1 MTYFESILVLLLLAI
16 VLLQFSKQLSLP
28 YPSLLVVAGIVVAL
42 VPGTPAIHLDPGTAL
57 ALFIA
62 PAILDAAF
70 DFPLGTA
77 RHFWA
82 PLVVFAVVA
91 VIITTAIVAVIGVEM
106 AGLPIAAALVLGAIV
121 SPPDAA
127 ATTATL
133 GTVSIPKAIDA
144 ILKGESLFN
153 DATALL
159 IFAGALAIQSNHGL
173 DTKIVLEVVGAV
185 PGGILFGA
193 ACALL
198 YRWTG
203 APFMQSLRGS
213 LLQFVSTYL
222 VWIIAERLQ
231 ISAVLAEV
239 TYAMVLA
246 RNVAINT
253 SPRNRVHSYAV
264 WSSVVFVLNV
274 LAFLLM
280 GMQARVIIER
290 TQSDLLGREF
300 QFAGVVVAAAIL
312 TRLVVIIGSNHVAAW
327 ILRRAGQS
335 PRGTWHQGVFAGW
348 AGMRGLVTLATA
360 FALPDSFPKRDLVV
374 LTAFSVVIATLV
386 VQGFTLAPLVRW
398 LGLDQTG
405 EAEKE
410 RLQAREALAKAALKR
425 LETEAGREAESLRIG
440 YLIELESALALEP
453 SASLERRQQLGL
465 AAVAAE
471 RAQLEALRD
480 QQLLDAQ
487 AFERLLE
494 DIDFRALSLLPEA
507 DRRIEKN

>member
-1 MTYFESILVLLLLAI
+1 MHI
-16 VLLQFSKQLSLP
+16 K
-28 YPSLLVVAGIVVAL
+28 PSGAVAATVAPIVVEIQR
-42 VPGTPAIHLDPGTAL
+42 G
-57 ALFIA
+57 
-62 PAILDAAF
+62 AATVTVNW
-70 DFPLGTA
+70 PT
-77 RHFWA
+77 
-82 PLVVFAVVA
+82 
-91 VIITTAIVAVIGVEM
+91 E
-106 AGLPIAAALVLGAIV
+106 AAAECA

-198 YRWTG
+198 YRWVG

-386 VQGFTLAPLVRW
+386 SRVLRSRRW
-398 LGLDQTG
+398 SAGWGSIRPAKPRKNACRRVKHLPR
-405 EAEKE
+405 
-410 RLQAREALAKAALKR
+410 RL
-425 LETEAGREAESLRIG
+425 
-440 YLIELESALALEP
+440 
-453 SASLERRQQLGL
+453 
-465 AAVAAE
+465 
-471 RAQLEALRD
+471 
-480 QQLLDAQ
+480 
-487 AFERLLE
+487 
-494 DIDFRALSLLPEA
+494 
-507 DRRIEKN
+507 